1 MAKSVKKTA
10 DEALQEFEKLLHR
23 GEIEICIVGS
33 SPLIFN
39 AVSLKAMQSLL
50 LPERKTRSQQATTLK
65 HDPLQEYRDSVY
77 RSRDDVNA
85 LTRLEFPAPACKG
98 VLRECAIDLPSEVT
112 KAQVGRL
119 TWVKG
124 YRVPVWGVP
133 QLIMSVVRNSDI
145 NHTPDVRT
153 RAILPEWAMRIN
165 IQYIN
170 PMITERV
177 LSALLQFGGMTIGLG
192 DWRQQKGSGSHGQ
205 FELCDPTDPRFE
217 RIVASGGR
225 PAQDAALEQPEFF
238 DFESERL
245 FDWFYQEIKRRDHEA
260 LLTSSGKGRNRRTKE
275 AELPSNGLE
284 AG

>member
-1 MAKSVKKTA
+1 MAKAVKKTA
-10 DEALQEFEKLLHR
+10 DEALQEFEKLLHA
-23 GEIEICIVGS
+23 GEVDICIIGIT
-33 SPLIFN
+33 PLIFN
-39 AVSLKAMQSLL
+39 AVSLKAMQALL
-50 LPERKTRSQQATTLK
+50 LPERKTRAQQKTTLK

-98 VLRECAIDLPSEVT
+98 VLRECAVDLPSEVT

-145 NHTPDVRT
+145 NHVPDIRT
-153 RAILPEWAMRIN
+153 RAILPEWAMRVTIK
-165 IQYIN
+165 YIN

-205 FELCDPTDPRFE
+205 FELCDPQDPRFQ
-217 RIVASGGR
+217 RLVATGGLQ
-225 PAQDAALEQPEFF
+225 AQDAALEQPEFF

-245 FDWFYQEIKRRDHEA
+245 FDWFYQEIKRRDREA

-275 AELPSNGLE
+275 AGPSDE
-284 AG
+284 AVAG

>member
-23 GEIEICIVGS
+23 GEIEICLIGS

-39 AVSLKAMQSLL
+39 AVSLKAMQALL
-50 LPERKTRSQQATTLK
+50 LPERKTRSQQAATLK

-77 RSRDDVNA
+77 RARDDVNA

-98 VLRECAIDLPSEVT
+98 VLRECAVDLPSEVT

-145 NHTPDVRT
+145 NHVPDVRT

-170 PMITERV
+170 PIITERV

-205 FELCDPTDPRFE
+205 FELCDADDPRFQ

-225 PAQDAALEQPEFF
+225 QAQDAALEQPEFF

-245 FDWFYQEIKRRDHEA
+245 FDWFYQEVRRRDREA

-275 AELPSNGLE
+275 AELPGNGLE